1 MRDVDSLPGMMS
13 LPMSQT
19 TAGSHS
25 TPTVTESAE
34 PASFIRQRPVRITIY
49 TGLVLFLVV
58 MFAASFVPQWLD
70 PTFEKHIQEHRVLL
84 GMTREQVLEAWGSPN
99 TMNVTHTKDGLRR
112 EEWIFEDWVSTADI
126 KHRYLYFE
134 EGKLI
139 GGWFKGS
146 DVRLPQKPLSGMANP
161 HRRPDVAPS
170 K

>member
-1 MRDVDSLPGMMS
+1 MTQPAADSQLTS
-13 LPMSQT
+13 AAT
-19 TAGSHS
+19 N
-25 TPTVTESAE
+25 SAE
-34 PASFIRQRPVRITIY
+34 STSFIRQRPVRIIIY
-49 TGLVLFLVV
+49 TGLALFFAVVL
-58 MFAASFVPQWLD
+58 AASFVPQWLD

-146 DVRLPQKPLSGMANP
+146 DVRMPTKPLSGMANP
-161 HRRPDVAPS
+161 HQRPGSAPPT